1 MPFVHIGL
9 RRGFSLIEL
18 LVVIAIVAILAK
30 VGFPIYSGYV
40 TTAADTDAKTT
51 LRMISAAQERYK
63 MINGVYYS
71 TPSAVPSAANTLA
84 IQQNLLNNLNVNTKY
99 FTYAVSLST
108 CPCMPVTSVGNQFCV
123 AAQKNSAT
131 TLFTID
137 QTDSIYSQNSA
148 CAKQ

>member
-1 MPFVHIGL
+1 MPYAHISL

-63 MINGVYYS
+63 MINGIYYAS
-71 TPSAVPSAANTLA
+71 PSAVPSAANTLA
-84 IQQNLLNNLNVNTKY
+84 IRQNLLNNLNVNTKY

-108 CPCMPVTSVGNQFCV
+108 CPCFSVASAGNQFCV
-123 AAQKNSAT
+123 SAQKTSAT

-137 QTDSIYSQNSA
+137 QTDAIYSQT

>member
-1 MPFVHIGL
+1 MPYASNSLG
-9 RRGFSLIEL
+9 RGFSLIEL

-63 MINGVYYS
+63 MINGTYYMS
-71 TPSAVPSAANTLA
+71 PSSVPSAANTLA
-84 IQQNLLNNLNVNTKY
+84 IRQNLLSNLNINTKY
-99 FTYAVSLST
+99 FTYAVTLST
-108 CPCMPVTSVGNQFCV
+108 CPCVPVASLNNQFCV
-123 AAQKNSAT
+123 SAQKTSAT

>member
-1 MPFVHIGL
+1 MPYASISLG
-9 RRGFSLIEL
+9 RGFSLIEL

-63 MINGVYYS
+63 MINGTYYWS
-71 TPSAVPSAANTLA
+71 PSPVPSAANTLA
-84 IQQNLLNNLNVNTKY
+84 IRQNLLSNLNINTKY
-99 FTYAVSLST
+99 FTYAVTLST
-108 CPCMPVTSVGNQFCV
+108 CPCVPVASPNNQFCV
-123 AAQKNSAT
+123 FAQKTSAT